1 MDLDFSPYAVGG
13 AQARSDSFTRLDPN
27 FATGV
32 YGLTQAAHAA
42 GIPLQIT
49 SAYRSPPT
57 QARIIADGMAR
68 YGLGDRADAWRAD
81 VARLG
86 PVAAGQQW
94 RPEMRE
100 AGLTRFIAMPGGSQ
114 HQRGTAVDFALNG
127 SLIRDADS
135 PAAQFIRNNAAQ
147 YGLSVPMDWEP
158 WQVEPVGSRDGSRP
172 QAALNFRGAPQ
183 MAMQPTQPQGL
194 LGQLGIQRQDP
205 TAQGETALPFYQR
218 DRFSNTMGNLA
229 MAFNSLRQRPDENIP
244 RIVTGQRATREQN
257 AAKNRTIEW
266 FLSQPDG
273 ARYAEMAEAMGT
285 QVAFQAYQADAERAR
300 RSAASAAE
308 LARGE
313 LREVDGRLVRVM
325 ADGTVQEI
333 YGGDQSGEIR
343 EVDGS
348 LVRVMPDG
356 TVQEIYGGDQS
367 PDVSEVG
374 ALRREFTGLAAVKSF
389 EPVARQYANIMTSAA
404 TSYGSDGTGTG
415 PADIALVF
423 SFMKLID
430 PSSAVQQSEQANAA
444 NAGGVPARVW
454 GYYNALRGEGTMDQA
469 TRDQFVAAATD
480 IYNNAKTPYDTAVE
494 YYTGLSTQLGYDPT
508 QVIGFDRTYGGSPY
522 VPTGTTSAPPL
533 TTSAIDAG
541 VTQLRW
547 DNMTPEQRSA
557 FP

>member
-1 MDLDFSPYAVGG
+1 
-13 AQARSDSFTRLDPN
+13 
-27 FATGV
+27 
-32 YGLTQAAHAA
+32 
-42 GIPLQIT
+42 
-49 SAYRSPPT
+49 
-57 QARIIADGMAR
+57 
-68 YGLGDRADAWRAD
+68 
-81 VARLG
+81 
-86 PVAAGQQW
+86 
-94 RPEMRE
+94 
-100 AGLTRFIAMPGGSQ
+100 
-114 HQRGTAVDFALNG
+114 
-127 SLIRDADS
+127 
-135 PAAQFIRNNAAQ
+135 
-147 YGLSVPMDWEP
+147 
-158 WQVEPVGSRDGSRP
+158 
-172 QAALNFRGAPQ
+172 
-183 MAMQPTQPQGL
+183 MQSTQPQGL

-229 MAFNSLRQRPDENIP
+229 MAFNTLRRNPDENIP
-244 RIVTGQRATREQN
+244 RIVTGQRATREQDASN
-257 AAKNRTIEW
+257 NRTIEW
-266 FLSQPDG
+266 FLSQPNG
-273 ARYAEMAEAMGT
+273 ARYAEMAKAMGT

-308 LARGE
+308 LAR
-313 LREVDGRLVRVM
+313 
-325 ADGTVQEI
+325 
-333 YGGDQSGEIR
+333 GEIR

-389 EPVARQYANIMTSAA
+389 EPVARQYSNIVTSAA

-430 PSSAVQQSEQANAA
+430 PTSAVQQGEQANAA
-444 NAGGVPARVW
+444 SAGGVPAQIW
-454 GYYNALRGEGTMDQA
+454 GYYNALRGAGTMNQE

-508 QVIGFDRTYGGSPY
+508 QVIGFDRTYGGPSY
-522 VPTGTTSAPPL
+522 VPNAPL
-533 TTSAIDAG
+533 TQTAIDAG
-541 VTQLRW
+541 VTQEQW

-557 FP
+557 F